1 MQNTRKFVSIAESA
15 EYLGVSPKTIRNMIE
30 RGDLPAWRIG
40 RKTIRLDLR
49 DLDAL
54 ITPIGGGW
62 RA

>member
-1 MQNTRKFVSIAESA
+1 MQNTRKFVSITEAA
-15 EYLGVSPKTIRNMIE
+15 EYLGLSPKTIRNMIE

-49 DLDAL
+49 DLDAM
-54 ITPIGGGW
+54 ITPIGGGH